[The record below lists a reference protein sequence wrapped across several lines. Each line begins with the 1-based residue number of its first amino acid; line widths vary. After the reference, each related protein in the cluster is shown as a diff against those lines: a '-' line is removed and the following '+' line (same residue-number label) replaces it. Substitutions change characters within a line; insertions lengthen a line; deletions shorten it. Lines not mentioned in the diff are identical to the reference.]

1 MIEELQMLSYV
12 ITIQIDS
19 TENLCI
25 NRSIGKEKRKF
36 VEELEIKK
44 TNKRV

>member
-1 MIEELQMLSYV
+1 MIEELQMLWYV
-12 ITIQIDS
+12 IIVQIDS

-36 VEELEIKK
+36 LEELETEKS
-44 TNKRV
+44 NKRV